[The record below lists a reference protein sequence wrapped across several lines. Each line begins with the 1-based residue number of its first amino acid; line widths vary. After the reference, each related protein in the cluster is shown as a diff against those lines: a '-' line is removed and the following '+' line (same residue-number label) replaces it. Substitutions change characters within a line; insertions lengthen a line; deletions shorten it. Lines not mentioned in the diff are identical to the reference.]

1 MTAVRPNGGAV
12 RVTVDGA
19 SGDGVVRVAHADGTT
34 TTTDT
39 RSGVTSTM
47 RTIKPEVGV
56 RIQESLEGRRRYDE
70 TIRDAQER
78 LMVVQAQVTQELYPA
93 NARPYRFD
101 RYADPMLMYGDPAVC
116 TPTWLARVG
125 PRFDI
130 TRRAQQELAL
140 LVRLAPSDE
149 QRVAYPAAAADWCTL
164 VCHWFNLLWFAL
176 GINPRFL
183 MPQVMVFSR
192 FDSRDPGAYRFSG
205 ASADL
210 GQAQWMGP
218 QLVRGSAS
226 RNPPCFDEAA
236 ALAEPTNP
244 DAGFAGCVG
253 QRQPTRTL
261 EQYAS
266 VFASGAA
273 QSRAFMT
280 QARLH
285 DRAFTPPWFELSPTL
300 GATWFVP
307 GSTGDMRTP
316 TLAPSYA
323 LAHAIDA
330 WPANRGEPAFM
341 GAALGDLTLTNPGG
355 FMLHG
360 WFTEAGNWRLN
371 KGRKVTAKWVMP
383 ESVFRHFGSQAAV
396 KRAGID
402 AWRWWFIEARAESR
416 LVLPARASEGPAA
429 LGSSPRQEV
438 ARLKAL
444 AQDVSRFDLVAMARD
459 AFLFWAENHIRW
471 FQSMGDETETWVALR
486 AQFDAA
492 RRAAVQS
499 WIDVSRA
506 ISESANALLQIV
518 GTIASLILQIA
529 GIVVAPLLKWVAK
542 KGTGPGMIPLTSSGP
557 AYPQP
562 FLLRSLEHVDCNLS
576 GEAQGAGEMLR
587 RNETLYFPGVRPG
600 AGGEGEGA
608 TAGDWLKNPWVLAGA
623 GAAAGVG
630 VMALRGKR

>member
-1 MTAVRPNGGAV
+1 MTAVRPSGGAV
-12 RVTVDGA
+12 GVTVDGET
-19 SGDGVVRVAHADGTT
+19 GDGVVRVAHADGTT

-39 RSGVTSTM
+39 RTGVTSTM
-47 RTIKPEVGV
+47 RTLKPEVGV
-56 RIQESLEGRRRYDE
+56 KIQESLEGRRRYDE

-78 LMVVQAQVTQELYPA
+78 LAVVQAQVTQELYPA

-192 FDSRDPGAYRFSG
+192 LTLSDPSAYRWSS
-205 ASADL
+205 APADL
-210 GQAQWMGP
+210 GTPQWMGGS
-218 QLVRGSAS
+218 LVRGTAS
-226 RNPPCFDEAA
+226 GNPPCFDPALAA
-236 ALAEPTNP
+236 ANPEDPEAGYANCLGQHAVVRTAEQARAILP
-244 DAGFAGCVG
+244 A
-253 QRQPTRTL
+253 
-261 EQYAS
+261 
-266 VFASGAA
+266 GAA
-273 QSRAFMT
+273 QSDVFMGVV
-280 QARLH
+280 R
-285 DRAFTPPWFELSPTL
+285 RVSPVFAEAQPGYSPAM
-300 GATWFVP
+300 GAQWYVPRSQFV
-307 GSTGDMRTP
+307 GNTGTV
-316 TLAPSYA
+316 APAYS

-330 WPANRGEPAFM
+330 WPANRGEPALL
-341 GAALGDLTLTNPGG
+341 GAALGDMTLTNPGG

-360 WFTEAGNWRLN
+360 WFTEAGNWRLSE
-371 KGRKVTAKWVMP
+371 GRKVSSKWVMP

-402 AWRWWFIEARAESR
+402 AWRWWFTEARAESR
-416 LVLPARASEGPAA
+416 LILPARASEGPAA

-499 WIDVSRA
+499 WIDVSQA
-506 ISESANALLQIV
+506 ISESAGALLQLI
-518 GTIASLILQIA
+518 GTIASLVMQIA
-529 GIVVAPLLKWVAK
+529 GIVLVPLLKFVAK
-542 KGTGPGMIPLTSSGP
+542 KGTGPGMIPIMSSGP

-576 GEAQGAGEMLR
+576 GEAQGSGEMLR
-587 RNETLYFPGVRPG
+587 RTETLYFPGVRPG
-600 AGGEGEGA
+600 AGGEGA
-608 TAGDWLKNPWVLAGA
+608 TAGDWLRNPWVLAGA